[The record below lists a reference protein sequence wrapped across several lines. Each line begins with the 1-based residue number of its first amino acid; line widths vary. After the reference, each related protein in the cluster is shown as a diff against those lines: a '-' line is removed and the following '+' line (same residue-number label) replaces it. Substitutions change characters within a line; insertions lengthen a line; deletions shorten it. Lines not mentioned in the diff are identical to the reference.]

1 MRKTSLSDELLIRA
15 IQEIDSS
22 IIDAELGGNLLKK
35 RIALPGSGKSG
46 GARTIIATRFSG
58 HWFFLYGFNKN
69 ERSNISKSELRALQE
84 VATDLLD
91 FHPGAINLALAKR
104 ELIEVINNDA

>member
-1 MRKTSLSDELLIRA
+1 MRKTSLSDELLIKA
-15 IQEIDSS
+15 VWEIDNG

-58 HWFFLYGFNKN
+58 GWCFLYGFNKN
-69 ERSNISKSELRALQE
+69 ERSNISKAELRVLQE
-84 VATDLLD
+84 VAADLLE
-91 FHPGAINLALAKR
+91 FQPEAIEIALAKR
-104 ELIEVINNDA
+104 ELIEVINNDS